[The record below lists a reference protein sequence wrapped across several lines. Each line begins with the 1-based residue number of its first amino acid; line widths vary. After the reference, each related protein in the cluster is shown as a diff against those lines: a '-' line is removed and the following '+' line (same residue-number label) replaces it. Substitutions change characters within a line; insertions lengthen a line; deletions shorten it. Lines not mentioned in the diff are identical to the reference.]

1 MTNASLPSCLTLSDP
16 MDYSPP
22 GFSVR
27 GVLQARML
35 EWVAMPSSREYS
47 RPRDRTHISCV
58 SWSCRWVTYHWA
70 TREVPGSMFLTPV
83 GWLAAVEGQRQESAF
98 KECKAWRNMKKC
110 WPEGKKK
117 KKCWP
122 GTQSRPSGHSTVRT
136 PRLEREIVKKA
147 EEKYIPRELA
157 GNHKCLD
164 INRITC
170 PFR

>member
-1 MTNASLPSCLTLSDP
+1 MKNASLPSCLTLSDP
-16 MDYSPP
+16 VDCSPP

-27 GVLQARML
+27 GILQARML

-58 SWSCRWVTYHWA
+58 SWSGRWVLYHWA

-83 GWLAAVEGQRQESAF
+83 GWLAAVEGERQESAF
-98 KECKAWRNMKKC
+98 KERKAWRNTKKC
-110 WPEGKKK
+110 WLEEKKK
-117 KKCWP
+117 KRNAD
-122 GTQSRPSGHSTVRT
+122 RPSGHSTVRT

-147 EEKYIPRELA
+147 EEKYIPRKLA

-164 INRITC
+164 INWITC